1 MQEFVLFGFVLVL
14 ILVAYWTMVV
24 YPKQRDYQ
32 KRQRYV
38 HTLNPGDEVIT
49 YGGIVGKI
57 VDMNAEQGIAY
68 VEIADGVVV
77 RLISAALLQSYD
89 PEEVAQNAQR
99 GVQKGVMPD

>member
-1 MQEFVLFGFVLVL
+1 MQEFVLFGFVLLL
-14 ILVAYWTMVV
+14 ILVAYWTMFV

-38 HTLNPGDEVIT
+38 RTLNPGDEVIT
-49 YGGIVGKI
+49 YGGIIGKI
-57 VDMNAEQGIAY
+57 VDMNADQGIAY

-77 RLISAALLQSYD
+77 RLISAALLQPYD